1 MVYITYNIIGSVVI
15 INTIS
20 WEDVMTLRLMRIFRS
35 VAEHTSFSRASEELS
50 ITRPAV
56 SQAITQLE
64 EHLQVKLFNRT
75 TRRVELTP
83 EGDLYYHHVIDIL
96 ERMEQ
101 MEEQLQVPFDGP
113 AGRIRIEVCPSI
125 AKTFLLP
132 HILSF
137 QAEYPNIEILL
148 GTNASSVNFHE
159 SAIDFTF
166 QLGSINQ
173 LEVNSH
179 ELGMVDFVCC
189 ASPIYIKKHGAPKS
203 LEALTEH
210 KAINYFSQ
218 NTGRIIPWPFIENNT
233 IRNVIMEH
241 DIATNDI
248 ETCLEYAVAGKGIVV
263 ISNFLAKHKIA
274 EGLLIPILDDNPIAS
289 QPLSMVY
296 SANKSSN
303 KKLQIFIDW
312 MSKIPVADTNS
323 RLS

>member
-1 MVYITYNIIGSVVI
+1 
-15 INTIS
+15 
-20 WEDVMTLRLMRIFRS
+20 MTLRLMRIFRS
-35 VAEHTSFSRASEELS
+35 VAEHTSFSRASEELNV
-50 ITRPAV
+50 TRPAV

-83 EGDLYYHHVIDIL
+83 EGELYYHHVIDIL

-125 AKTFLLP
+125 AKNFLLP
-132 HILSF
+132 HLISF
-137 QAEYPNIEILL
+137 QEEYPNIEILL
-148 GTNASSVNFHE
+148 GTNTANVNFNE

-166 QLGSINQ
+166 QLGSVNQ
-173 LEVNSH
+173 QEVTSH
-179 ELGMVDFVCC
+179 EIGVVDFVCC

-203 LEALTEH
+203 LDALSEH
-210 KAINYFSQ
+210 KGINYFSQ
-218 NTGRIIPWPFIENNT
+218 NTGRILPWPFVENDT
-233 IRNVIMEH
+233 IRHVIVEH

-248 ETCLEYAVAGKGIVV
+248 ETCLEYATAGKGIVV
-263 ISNFLAKHKIA
+263 VSQFLAKDKIK
-274 EGLLIPILDDNPIAS
+274 EGLLIPILEDNPIVS

-296 SANKSSN
+296 GANKATN

-312 MSKIPVADTNS
+312 MNNIPMQDTINH
-323 RLS
+323 LS